1 MKNNMKQHITKEQWN
16 ELTPAQRQRF
26 LSTVGWDKFKQGE
39 LPSIGE
45 MIEFLGDKWQF
56 IVCYHSSFGDI
67 TLRPDNLCDALF
79 ESVSYKLST
88 G

>member
-1 MKNNMKQHITKEQWN
+1 MKQQPDLEQWH
-16 ELTPAQRQRF
+16 ELSDKQKIKFWHKEDCRFDRIIVKCKTPI
-26 LSTVGWDKFKQGE
+26 
-39 LPSIGE
+39 IGDL
-45 MIEFLGDKWQF
+45 IEFLGDKWQF

-67 TLRPDNLCDALF
+67 ALRPDNLCDALW